1 MFTIS
6 SRRPPLT
13 SPARE
18 SARLALLVAA
28 AMFAAFAH
36 GQPPLSLD
44 QALRMAQERSQLVVA
59 QGAAA
64 AAARDLAVAAGRLP
78 DPTLKLG
85 INNLP
90 VDGPDAFS
98 LTRDF
103 MTMGSIGVMQE
114 FTRADKREAR
124 SVRFE
129 READTAE
136 AGRAVAI
143 ADLRRDTAMAWLD
156 RYYRERMRE
165 VLSIQR
171 DEAVLQIEAT
181 EAAYRG
187 GRGSQAD
194 VFAAR
199 SAVAQIDDRLQR
211 NTREILL
218 ATTRLTRWV
227 GAEAAQPLAPL
238 TALPA
243 LQLESRDLDTA
254 IARHPRIEL
263 LQRQEDLARADAEVA
278 RSNKN
283 ADWSVELMYSQRGP
297 AYSNMI
303 SLNVAIPLQWDQ
315 TNRQD
320 RQLAARLALVEQ
332 QRAQREESAREYEAQ
347 IRGWI
352 EEWES
357 NRSRLTH
364 YAAALIPLA
373 GERTQAALAA
383 YRGGAGSL
391 AAVLEARRA
400 QIDTQLERL
409 AIEMD
414 NAQLWARIEY
424 SLAPLDMAANG
435 LSNTASRATA
445 KER

>member
-1 MFTIS
+1 MFTTS
-6 SRRPPLT
+6 SRRPPRASLAH
-13 SPARE
+13 ARV
-18 SARLALLVAA
+18 RIALLAGT
-28 AMFAAFAH
+28 AMFAGLAQ
-36 GQPPLSLD
+36 GRPPLSLD
-44 QALRMAQERSQLVVA
+44 QALRLAQERSQLVVA

-64 AAARDLAVAAGRLP
+64 AASRDLAVAAGQLP
-78 DPTLKLG
+78 DPTLKVG

-114 FTRADKREAR
+114 FTRAAKREAR
-124 SVRFE
+124 TARFE
-129 READTAE
+129 READAAE
-136 AGRAVAI
+136 AGRTVAI
-143 ADLRRDTAMAWLD
+143 ADLWRDTAVAWLD
-156 RYYRERMRE
+156 RYYQGRMRE
-165 VLSIQR
+165 VLVAQR
-171 DEAVLQIEAT
+171 DEAALLIEAAD
-181 EAAYRG
+181 AAYRG

-199 SAVAQIDDRLQR
+199 SGVAGIDDRLHR
-211 NTREILL
+211 NARQIQLS
-218 ATTRLTRWV
+218 TTRLARWIGADATR
-227 GAEAAQPLAPL
+227 PLASL
-238 TALPA
+238 AGLPA
-243 LQLESRDLDTA
+243 PRMQAHELDA
-254 IARHPRIEL
+254 AMARHPRLAL

-278 RSNKN
+278 RSNKD

-315 TNRQD
+315 ANRQD
-320 RQLAARLALVEQ
+320 RQVAARLALVEQ
-332 QRAQREESAREYEAQ
+332 QRAQREEVAREYEAQ

-357 NRSRLTH
+357 NSTRLAH
-364 YAAALIPLA
+364 YDVTVVPLA
-373 GERTQAALAA
+373 GERTRAALAA
-383 YRGGAGSL
+383 YRGGGGSL

-400 QIDTQLERL
+400 QIDAQLERL

-424 SLAPLDMAANG
+424 TIPPLDAAAG
-435 LSNTASRATA
+435 VSRSAVSPSA
-445 KER
+445 AMER

>member
-6 SRRPPLT
+6 LRQRPQASTLRDG
-13 SPARE
+13 ARIVLLF
-18 SARLALLVAA
+18 AALLLAG
-28 AMFAAFAH
+28 FAH
-36 GQPPLSLD
+36 GQPSLTLD
-44 QALRMAQERSQLVVA
+44 QALRVAQERSQLVVA

-64 AAARDLAVAAGRLP
+64 AASRDLAVAAGRLP

-124 SVRFE
+124 TARFE
-129 READTAE
+129 READAAE

-156 RYYRERMRE
+156 RYYQERMRE
-165 VLSIQR
+165 VLVAQR
-171 DEAVLQIEAT
+171 DEAALMIEAAD
-181 EAAYRG
+181 AAYRS

-199 SAVAQIDDRLQR
+199 AAVAGIEDRLHR
-211 NTREILL
+211 NARQILL
-218 ATTRLTRWV
+218 STTRLARWIGSESTR
-227 GAEAAQPLAPL
+227 PLAPL
-238 TALPA
+238 PELPA
-243 LQLESRDLDTA
+243 LPLRIDELGGA
-254 IARHPRIEL
+254 MARHPRLTL
-263 LQRQEDLARADAEVA
+263 LQRQEDLARAEAEVA

-315 TNRQD
+315 ANRQD
-320 RQLAARLALVEQ
+320 RQLAARMALVEQ
-332 QRAQREESAREYEAQ
+332 QRAQREEVAREYEAQ
-347 IRGWI
+347 VRSWL
-352 EEWES
+352 EEWEIT
-357 NRSRLTH
+357 RTRLTH
-364 YAAALIPLA
+364 YDATLVLLAAGRTAAALA
-373 GERTQAALAA
+373 S
-383 YRGGAGSL
+383 YRGGIGSL

-409 AIEMD
+409 TIQMD

-424 SLAPLDMAANG
+424 TLPPLDAASG
-435 LSNTASRATA
+435 ALRHAAARSAAL
-445 KER
+445 ER